1 MSDGYANIES
11 LVRYLVESLVDSPEA
26 VRVSSSLEDGALR
39 ISVAADPADVGK
51 IIGRSGRTIKSIR
64 TLARAAAS
72 SSSFSVDVD
81 VEG

>member
-1 MSDGYANIES
+1 MSDSYAHIEN
-11 LVRYLVESLVDSPEA
+11 LVRYLVESLVDSPES
-26 VRVSSSLEDGALR
+26 VRVSTEAEGGAVR
-39 ISVAADPADVGK
+39 ITVVADPADVGK